1 MLDFYYSHIFNSILA
16 GTTAQKV
23 SKYRVFSGPYFP
35 VFGLNTGKYGPEKT
49 PYLDSF
55 YAVYHISV
63 PRNDQYFQ
71 GLKILNSVKHNIE
84 VLIFWFC
91 CILNSCHSNFISYFK
106 LNIIYSISKYKIIH
120 SRRK

>member
-1 MLDFYYSHIFNSILA
+1 MLDFYYSNIFNSILA
-16 GTTAQKV
+16 GTTEQKV
-23 SKYRVFSGPYFP
+23 SKYGVFSGPYFP

-71 GLKILNSVKHNIE
+71 GL
-84 VLIFWFC
+84 
-91 CILNSCHSNFISYFK
+91 
-106 LNIIYSISKYKIIH
+106 
-120 SRRK
+120 